1 MNLLNLKSE
10 KEILK
15 LSIFSTIFLAILG
28 LIFGLLASS
37 ATIIFD
43 SIYGMIDA
51 LMTILALVV
60 AKLITASTSKDI
72 ISNRL
77 EKHTYSF
84 SKCLS
89 NKKLYFLSFKFF
101 LLK

>member
-1 MNLLNLKSE
+1 MNLSKFKSE

-15 LSIFSTIFLAILG
+15 LSIFTTIFLAILG

-72 ISNRL
+72 V
-77 EKHTYSF
+77 
-84 SKCLS
+84 SKAEVAQ
-89 NKKLYFLSFKFF
+89 
-101 LLK
+101 